1 MITDPKEAI
10 RKRLAEIESANDG
23 RLTPFAVVA
32 DARDET
38 SPLHDCFEWDVDKA
52 SYSHWITQ
60 ARNLITSIRVVV
72 TTESTSVKSVFYV
85 RDPSAQQDEQGYVS
99 VTRLRG
105 DKDMAR
111 EALVAEFTRVADLLR
126 RARHLAQALDADD
139 EIQGLIQTVVGL
151 RQRFMPPPAP
161 MQ

>member
-1 MITDPKEAI
+1 
-10 RKRLAEIESANDG
+10 
-23 RLTPFAVVA
+23 
-32 DARDET
+32 
-38 SPLHDCFEWDVDKA
+38 
-52 SYSHWITQ
+52 
-60 ARNLITSIRVVV
+60 
-72 TTESTSVKSVFYV
+72 
-85 RDPSAQQDEQGYVS
+85 
-99 VTRLRG
+99 
-105 DKDMAR
+105 MAR